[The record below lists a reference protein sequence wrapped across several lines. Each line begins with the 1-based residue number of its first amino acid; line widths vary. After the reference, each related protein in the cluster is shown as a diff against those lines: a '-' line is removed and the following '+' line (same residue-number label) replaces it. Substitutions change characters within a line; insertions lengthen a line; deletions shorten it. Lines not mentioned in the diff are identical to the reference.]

1 MADREGQSLRR
12 GGRRIN
18 CRQHLRCPCRGP
30 LIGSAPRKERWR
42 DCHCGNPDRWGPY
55 RMNEHSD
62 PDKMSKAGE
71 WRFTLSS
78 LFTVTSAVCILS
90 AFVPYYG
97 IAPYLVASVVC
108 GAVLVSATNL
118 RRSDSLLRKK
128 LDTHRSP
135 PPLRGGVRRPRKNF
149 RQNFQIVG
157 RAQRFLATE

>member
-1 MADREGQSLRR
+1 
-12 GGRRIN
+12 
-18 CRQHLRCPCRGP
+18 
-30 LIGSAPRKERWR
+30 
-42 DCHCGNPDRWGPY
+42 
-55 RMNEHSD
+55 MNEHSD

-118 RRSDSLLRKK
+118 RRSDSLLRAVASGVAGCA
-128 LDTHRSP
+128 LGTFLCVGLCLAFSP
-135 PPLRGGVRRPRKNF
+135 ISSWASGGSLSSPLGSDVVAALLIGIGFGIPALVYGGALGFVAWLIVRLQSR
-149 RQNFQIVG
+149 
-157 RAQRFLATE
+157 